1 MQKGSPV
8 NPWLDRYFKLTE
20 NHTTVRQELLGGAT
34 TFMTMAYIV
43 VVNPQILAQAGMP
56 PEGVVF
62 ATCISAA
69 VATLVMGL
77 YSNYPIALAPG
88 MSLNA
93 YFTYSVCIGMH
104 IPWRTALGVV
114 FFSGVLFV
122 LLTVTRV
129 REQIVDGIPDCLK
142 HSTAAGIGL
151 FIAFVGMRNAKLV
164 VANPATFVSIGNFS
178 DPAVQAACFGIVLTL
193 ILMAR
198 RINGAILLGILGTTL
213 FGIVRGIASWPSGLV
228 AMPRP
233 WSTLLQ
239 LDFRGAMHLGL
250 LEIIFA
256 FLFVDLFDNVGTLVG
271 VCEQGGFIKHGK
283 IPRVGRVLL
292 ADGVGTMFGALTGTS
307 TVTSYIE
314 SAAGI
319 AAGARTGLSNVFVAA
334 LFVVALLFS
343 PLATAIPG
351 FATAP
356 ALILVGALMTQSIA
370 HVKWADFT
378 EAFPAF
384 MTMLATPLTFSIATG
399 LSLGVIA
406 FSIVKLAAGKYR
418 EVSIVLWILTGL
430 FLLRYIYLAIE

>member
-1 MQKGSPV
+1 MERH
-8 NPWLDRYFKLTE
+8 N
-20 NHTTVRQELLGGAT
+20 
-34 TFMTMAYIV
+34 
-43 VVNPQILAQAGMP
+43 
-56 PEGVVF
+56 
-62 ATCISAA
+62 
-69 VATLVMGL
+69 
-77 YSNYPIALAPG
+77 
-88 MSLNA
+88 
-93 YFTYSVCIGMH
+93 
-104 IPWRTALGVV
+104 
-114 FFSGVLFV
+114 
-122 LLTVTRV
+122 
-129 REQIVDGIPDCLK
+129 
-142 HSTAAGIGL
+142 
-151 FIAFVGMRNAKLV
+151 
-164 VANPATFVSIGNFS
+164 S
-178 DPAVQAACFGIVLTL
+178 DPGVS
-193 ILMAR
+193 AR
-198 RINGAILLGILGTTL
+198 CLQLINGAILLGILGTTL
-213 FGIVRGIASWPSGLV
+213 FGIVRGIASWPSGVV
-228 AMPRP
+228 AMPQP
-233 WSTLLQ
+233 SSTLLQ
-239 LDFRGAMHLGL
+239 LDFRSAMHLGL

-271 VCEQGGFIKHGK
+271 VCEQAGFIKNGK

-319 AAGARTGLSNVFVAA
+319 AAGARTGLSNVFVAV
-334 LFVVALLFS
+334 LFLVALLFS
-343 PLATAIPG
+343 PLATAVPG

-430 FLLRYIYLAIE
+430 FLLRYIYLAVE